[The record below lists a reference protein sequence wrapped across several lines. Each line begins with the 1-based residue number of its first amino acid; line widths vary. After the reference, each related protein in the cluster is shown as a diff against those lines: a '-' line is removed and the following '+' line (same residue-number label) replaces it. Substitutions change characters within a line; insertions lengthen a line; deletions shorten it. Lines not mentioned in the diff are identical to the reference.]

1 MLGFWCPALHRSSS
15 RLVKALKFQKW
26 PCQGHVW
33 HSSTSRLASPL
44 THIGT
49 CLDMSGQFSNR
60 SKHIWNMPWT
70 CLSDHAWTC
79 LENKEIR
86 SILEYGAIVFHH
98 GLTLSLSNLIESVQ
112 RNFVKMLSN
121 YVGQDFSWMEGS
133 IFFCIEPMSLRRVT
147 LCETFIK
154 KTLKS

>member
-1 MLGFWCPALHRSSS
+1 MVLWVMLGFWCPALHRSSS

-33 HSSTSRLASPL
+33 HSSTSSLAIPL

-49 CLDMSGQFSNR
+49 CLDMSGEFSNR
-60 SKHIWNMPWT
+60 SEHVWNMPWT

-98 GLTLSLSNLIESVQ
+98 GLTLSLSNLIECSEKFCQNVVKLCWSGFILDG
-112 RNFVKMLSN
+112 RINFLLYWTNEPKESN
-121 YVGQDFSWMEGS
+121 PLWN
-133 IFFCIEPMSLRRVT
+133 LH
-147 LCETFIK
+147 
-154 KTLKS
+154 